1 MTEDHEVRRSKL
13 WGGNN
18 VTFARGGFRPGGIG
32 VGGGGRPPFVFA
44 PHPDPPYPPHWNLGC
59 DSLRGRRGR
68 WTLGRGLA
76 RPSAR
81 RMARKGDGVA
91 LAWGGGGEGLIRT
104 HTLAPPCTSLQT
116 GYTCDG
122 AAIAIAVTLTASSPA
137 IRVGLGGGAGMAGW
151 GGCGLRSPPA
161 PHVHYLTR
169 ASRGRCT
176 ARSFPRRACPAG
188 RPRSSTACRGGQCP
202 WGVGT
207 GRARG
212 TAWARR
218 GTCSWGG
225 TARRPRGRWSP
236 WSAWRV
242 LVGGGVEH

>member
-1 MTEDHEVRRSKL
+1 MGWQQRNFCPGWVPPRGHRS
-13 WGGNN
+13 
-18 VTFARGGFRPGGIG
+18 
-32 VGGGGRPPFVFA
+32 GGRRKAPLPFVFA

-137 IRVGLGGGAGMAGW
+137 IRVGLGGGAGMAG
-151 GGCGLRSPPA
+151 S
-161 PHVHYLTR
+161 
-169 ASRGRCT
+169 
-176 ARSFPRRACPAG
+176 AG
-188 RPRSSTACRGGQCP
+188 P
-202 WGVGT
+202 
-207 GRARG
+207 
-212 TAWARR
+212 
-218 GTCSWGG
+218 
-225 TARRPRGRWSP
+225 PRGRPPRPLPHTCVSGPEYGPQFSP
-236 WSAWRV
+236 PCLSRRTPSIVHGLPWRTMS
-242 LVGGGVEH
+242 VGSGDRSCTWNRMGAEGDL